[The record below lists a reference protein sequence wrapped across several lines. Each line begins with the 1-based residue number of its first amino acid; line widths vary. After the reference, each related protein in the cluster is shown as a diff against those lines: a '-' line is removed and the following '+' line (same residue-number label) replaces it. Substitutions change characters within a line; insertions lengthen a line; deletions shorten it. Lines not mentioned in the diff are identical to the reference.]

1 MHGLQRGLKHTFL
14 SLSYLKHFQGTSASG
29 QDRVIEMRF
38 TFLSETTKNLG
49 KIYENVFQTLETR
62 QYRRVI
68 NEREETNKAKPQ
80 LPAWRVSKLQS
91 EEGDPRQSSLPDL
104 RKWSTESGETQV
116 AKVPRTLVPERRQ
129 LQREQVR
136 PQEICRDPPQV
147 LSWALISICSVSK
160 AWKTTL
166 THSQGY
172 ARKCVTTKGSWWF
185 IVPGL
190 QGYQWLW
197 CEYSYPWPI
206 SSYQGITLS
215 AKMGRDTW

>member
-1 MHGLQRGLKHTFL
+1 MHGLQRGLKRTFL
-14 SLSYLKHFQGTSASG
+14 SLSYLKLPRDF
-29 QDRVIEMRF
+29 RF
-38 TFLSETTKNLG
+38 WPRQRNRDEIYVNLG

-68 NEREETNKAKPQ
+68 DEREETNKAKPQ

-116 AKVPRTLVPERRQ
+116 SRTLVPERRQ

-185 IVPGL
+185 TVPGL